1 MEYIHEDRD
10 LLMGLQDDLSDMLFA
25 TGKYT
30 ITLDEIVQ
38 NYMPYIPVYL
48 IENEDEIRET
58 YSDRIDED
66 DNLFIFDRD
75 RTRAKIS
82 RNNLMDYIHED
93 RDLLIGLQD
102 DLSEM
107 LWATGQFSITLDEI
121 VQNYMPFIPLYLIE
135 NEDEIKQAYP
145 DRVTD
150 DEYIFIFD
158 RDMTPNEITLNVEWR
173 D

>member
-1 MEYIHEDRD
+1 MQTITKAIISRNELMEYIHEDRD

-48 IENEDEIRET
+48 IENEDEIKEA

-75 RTRAKIS
+75 RT
-82 RNNLMDYIHED
+82 
-93 RDLLIGLQD
+93 
-102 DLSEM
+102 
-107 LWATGQFSITLDEI
+107 
-121 VQNYMPFIPLYLIE
+121 
-135 NEDEIKQAYP
+135 
-145 DRVTD
+145 
-150 DEYIFIFD
+150 
-158 RDMTPNEITLNVEWR
+158 PNEITLNVEWI

>member
-1 MEYIHEDRD
+1 MQTITKAKISRNELMDYIHEDRD
-10 LLMGLQDDLSDMLFA
+10 LLMGLQDDLSDMLYA

-48 IENEDEIRET
+48 IENEDEIKSA

-75 RTRAKIS
+75 RT
-82 RNNLMDYIHED
+82 
-93 RDLLIGLQD
+93 
-102 DLSEM
+102 
-107 LWATGQFSITLDEI
+107 
-121 VQNYMPFIPLYLIE
+121 
-135 NEDEIKQAYP
+135 
-145 DRVTD
+145 
-150 DEYIFIFD
+150 
-158 RDMTPNEITLNVEWR
+158 PNEITLNVEWI

>member
-1 MEYIHEDRD
+1 MQTITKAKISRNNLMDYIHEDRD

-48 IENEDEIRET
+48 IENENEIKEV

-66 DNLFIFDRD
+66 DNLFIFNRD
-75 RTRAKIS
+75 KTPTSI
-82 RNNLMDYIHED
+82 NLY
-93 RDLLIGLQD
+93 
-102 DLSEM
+102 
-107 LWATGQFSITLDEI
+107 
-121 VQNYMPFIPLYLIE
+121 
-135 NEDEIKQAYP
+135 
-145 DRVTD
+145 
-150 DEYIFIFD
+150 
-158 RDMTPNEITLNVEWR
+158 VEWL

>member
-1 MEYIHEDRD
+1 MQTITKAKISRNELLDYIHEDRD
-10 LLMGLQDDLSDMLFA
+10 LLMGLQDDLSDMLYA

-48 IENEDEIRET
+48 IENEDEIKEA

-75 RTRAKIS
+75 RT
-82 RNNLMDYIHED
+82 
-93 RDLLIGLQD
+93 
-102 DLSEM
+102 
-107 LWATGQFSITLDEI
+107 
-121 VQNYMPFIPLYLIE
+121 
-135 NEDEIKQAYP
+135 
-145 DRVTD
+145 
-150 DEYIFIFD
+150 
-158 RDMTPNEITLNVEWR
+158 PNEITLNVEWI

>member
-1 MEYIHEDRD
+1 MIMQTTTTKAIISRDKLMEYIHEDRD
-10 LLMGLQDDLSDMLFA
+10 LLMGLQDDLSDMLSA

-48 IENEDEIRET
+48 IENEDEIKSA

-66 DNLFIFDRD
+66 DNL
-75 RTRAKIS
+75 
-82 RNNLMDYIHED
+82 
-93 RDLLIGLQD
+93 
-102 DLSEM
+102 
-107 LWATGQFSITLDEI
+107 
-121 VQNYMPFIPLYLIE
+121 
-135 NEDEIKQAYP
+135 
-145 DRVTD
+145 
-150 DEYIFIFD
+150 FIFD

>member
-1 MEYIHEDRD
+1 MTTKAKISRNNLMEYIHEDRD

-48 IENEDEIRET
+48 IENEDEIKEV

-75 RTRAKIS
+75 RT
-82 RNNLMDYIHED
+82 
-93 RDLLIGLQD
+93 
-102 DLSEM
+102 
-107 LWATGQFSITLDEI
+107 
-121 VQNYMPFIPLYLIE
+121 
-135 NEDEIKQAYP
+135 
-145 DRVTD
+145 
-150 DEYIFIFD
+150 
-158 RDMTPNEITLNVEWR
+158 PNEITLNVEWIK
-173 D
+173 